1 MNIALTLSQDKKA
14 ILVYDQ
20 PLGFAPAWIESS
32 EDGRGLRI
40 IGDGGQEFVA
50 GLINRDV
57 IAHLQHL
64 NDIFLVRMENR
75 APVESFKV
83 SFVNQ
88 VYGDS

>member
-40 IGDGGQEFVA
+40 IGDAGEEFVA
-50 GLINRDV
+50 GFISTKLISQLEHLHDV
-57 IAHLQHL
+57 
-64 NDIFLVRMENR
+64 FLVRMENLK
-75 APVESFKV
+75 PVESFKV

-88 VYGDS
+88 VYKDA